1 MSEQETNQAVT
12 AGLIGKPRV
21 HLGVPP
27 NLPDYDSARNS
38 FSWDAVR
45 RELDGLPGGGLNIA
59 HEAVDRHAA
68 GALRQTVAIRW
79 LDKARV
85 AHDYTY
91 ADLAHAT
98 ARFANVLANVGV
110 RRGEGVFSLLE
121 RIPELYF
128 VALGTMKYGAVFCPL
143 LSAFGPGPVKARL
156 AIGRAR
162 VLVTTP
168 RLYESKV
175 KPLRATLTD
184 LEHIFLIGD
193 APNGRPSGGLLDLRP
208 LLREASPEFEIAPTE
223 AHDAALV
230 HFTSGTTGAPKGA
243 VHVHGAVMGHYA
255 SARLALDL
263 RPGDIFW
270 CTADPGWITGT
281 SYGII
286 APLTVG
292 ATLLVDQENF
302 DAGRWWNI
310 LEEQRVSIWY
320 TAPTAVRMLM
330 KLAPRPPGHASLPAL
345 RLAATVG
352 EPLGADAVSWGVDA
366 IGHPLHDTWWQT
378 ETGSIMIA
386 NTRAQAIKPGSM
398 GRPLPGVEAA
408 IVGRTDEG
416 SVEVLERPDAA
427 GELALRAG
435 WPSMFRGYVGDPAQ
449 YQKCFADGWY
459 LSGDLA
465 RRDADG
471 YFWFLGRADDAIK
484 CAGHLI
490 GPFEVESALQE
501 HPAVCEAAV
510 VGKPDPVVSEVVKAY
525 VTLAPGYS
533 TGEGLRREILAHAR
547 RRLGAVAAP
556 KEIEFLN
563 ELPRTASGKI
573 LRRALRATEAQQPPG
588 DPSTLSDDP

>member
-1 MSEQETNQAVT
+1 MT
-12 AGLIGKPRV
+12 ANLIRKPRIT
-21 HLGVPP
+21 LEVPA
-27 NLPDYDSARNS
+27 NLPDYDSARAS

-45 RELDGLPGGGLNIA
+45 SELNGLPGGGLNIA

-68 GALRQTVAIRW
+68 GARCRQVAIRW
-79 LDKARV
+79 LDKAGV
-85 AHDYTY
+85 PHDYTY
-91 ADLAHAT
+91 AELARIT
-98 ARFANVLANVGV
+98 ARFANVLGNLGI
-110 RRGEGVFSLLE
+110 RRGDSVFSLLE

-128 VALGTMKYGAVFCPL
+128 AALGTMKFGAVFCPL
-143 LSAFGPGPVKARL
+143 LSAFGPDPVNARL

-175 KPLRATLTD
+175 QPMRATLTD
-184 LEHIFLIGD
+184 LEHVLLVGD
-193 APNGRPSGGLLDLRP
+193 APNATRAGGVLDLRP
-208 LLREASPEFEIAPTE
+208 LLEQASSEFEIAPTQ
-223 AHDAALV
+223 ADDDALV
-230 HFTSGTTGAPKGA
+230 HFTSGTTGTPKGA
-243 VHVHGAVMGHYA
+243 VHVHGAVIGHYA

-286 APLTVG
+286 APLAVG
-292 ATLLVDQENF
+292 ATLLVDQESF
-302 DAGRWWNI
+302 DAGRWWSI
-310 LEEQRVSIWY
+310 LEDQRVNVWY

-330 KLAPRPPGHASLPAL
+330 KLGAKPQRRPSLSAL

-352 EPLGADAVSWGVDA
+352 EPLSADAVRWGVDA
-366 IGHPLHDTWWQT
+366 LGRPLHDTWWQT

-386 NTRAQAIKPGSM
+386 NTRAQDIKPGAM

-408 IVGRTDEG
+408 IVRRTEDGRVELLEG
-416 SVEVLERPDAA
+416 PDTP

-435 WPSMFRGYVGDPAQ
+435 WPSMFRGYLGDPAQ
-449 YQKCFADGWY
+449 YRKCFADGWY

-465 RRDADG
+465 RRDPDG

-490 GPFEVESALQE
+490 GPFEVEGALLE
-501 HPAVCEAAV
+501 HPGVGEAAV

-525 VTLAPGYS
+525 VTVAPGYS
-533 TGEGLRREILAHAR
+533 PGEGLRREILAHAR

-556 KEIEFLN
+556 KEIEFRD
-563 ELPRTASGKI
+563 ELPRTPSGKI
-573 LRRALRATEAQQPPG
+573 LRRVLRGSEA
-588 DPSTLSDDP
+588 DRSSSDLSTLSDEP